1 MIITDSIILL
11 TLSESVELKFTK
23 EQLISAVVVEEFN
36 PITAE
41 LPIST
46 LEFSII
52 NNDDRLS
59 MFSGEYYA
67 LLSERLPILVYE
79 RITEG
84 DDPVERLIGKFYLD
98 SWENVSESEFKF
110 RAVDLIGVLE
120 TTAYDGNFWSEPT
133 STKEILEALL
143 TSINAPYS
151 IASEVDELLISG
163 WNPPGTY
170 RTAIQQICFAAGI
183 CVSTSRS
190 QKLNI
195 NLISLPSLF
204 YDKRIYDSQKLLK
217 QPIELQPLVTSI
229 ELIAHNYSQ
238 DDNIETIFEAELEAG
253 LHKIV
258 FDKPYYDITVEGGG
272 YIPVLLASED
282 GTEIVTENE
291 ENIEAGGEFV
301 FGANSLFLDLTEGG
315 EVTVKGYPWKDN
327 KKSFT
332 FNETGVTEFTKR
344 LDLKIENATLINS
357 TGAPTIL
364 SLLRDFYR
372 IRYNYSFTGI
382 PNDLELKT
390 LIRTNI
396 NSTVTLVGIIHKI
409 NRNLSVGNMLQVDT
423 LSVVPVYV
431 PPEENPFRK
440 PRTGIALSG
449 DDLIR
454 QNMFRRYA

>member
-11 TLSESVELKFTK
+11 TLSESIELKFTK
-23 EQLISAVVVEEFN
+23 EQIISAVVVEEFN

-84 DDPVERLIGKFYLD
+84 DDDPVERLIGKFYLD

-110 RAVDLIGVLE
+110 IAIDLVGVLE
-120 TTAYDGNFWSEPT
+120 TTTYDGNFWSEPT

-143 TSINAPYS
+143 TSVNAPYS
-151 IASEVDELLISG
+151 IASGIDEIEISG

-170 RTAIQQICFAAGI
+170 RTALQQICFASGV

-190 QKLNI
+190 QKLNFS
-195 NLISLPSLF
+195 LVLLPSLL

-217 QPIELQPLVTSI
+217 QPISLLPLVTSI
-229 ELIAHNYSQ
+229 ELVAHNYSQ
-238 DDNIETIFEAELEAG
+238 DVTQETIFEAELEAG
-253 LHKIV
+253 SHKIV
-258 FDKPYYDITVEGGG
+258 FDKPYYDIIVEGGG
-272 YIPVLLASED
+272 YTPVLLAAED
-282 GTEIVTENE
+282 ETEIVTENE

-315 EVTVKGYPWKDN
+315 EVAVKGYPWKDN
-327 KKSFT
+327 KKSFI
-332 FNETGVTEFTKR
+332 FNESGITEFTKR
-344 LDLKIENATLINS
+344 LDLKIESATLINS
-357 TGAPTIL
+357 TIAPTIL
-364 SLLRDFYR
+364 SSLRDFYR

-396 NSTVTLVGIIHKI
+396 NSDVTLV
-409 NRNLSVGNMLQVDT
+409 RN
-423 LSVVPVYV
+423 YY
-431 PPEENPFRK
+431 K
-440 PRTGIALSG
+440 K
-449 DDLIR
+449 
-454 QNMFRRYA
+454 